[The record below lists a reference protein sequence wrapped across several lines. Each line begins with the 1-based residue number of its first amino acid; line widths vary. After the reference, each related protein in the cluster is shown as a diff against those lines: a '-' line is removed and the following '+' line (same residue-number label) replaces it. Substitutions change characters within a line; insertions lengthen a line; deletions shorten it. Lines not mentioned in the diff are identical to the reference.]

1 MVLLEQHLSDST
13 NTYNPIAPLGSSASK
28 ISSALSS
35 LSIHGTSVSTRNIG
49 EVISRVLGEYFRMA
63 AQKTTMMKMVMASYP
78 TGTKHQFTIP
88 VKKPYNSIYKQQTV
102 WRCQSIQYRIL
113 SRSQYDSFQFFH
125 RWLILPVI
133 HRVHLQPMLNVS

>member
-1 MVLLEQHLSDST
+1 MSNPCNSSLTESCLKTVSKVIDAMSKHYDWARYGVVGTASSDST

-63 AQKTTMMKMVMASYP
+63 AP
-78 TGTKHQFTIP
+78 ED
-88 VKKPYNSIYKQQTV
+88 YN
-102 WRCQSIQYRIL
+102 
-113 SRSQYDSFQFFH
+113 DEDGDGF
-125 RWLILPVI
+125 LPDW
-133 HRVHLQPMLNVS
+133 NEA

>member
-1 MVLLEQHLSDST
+1 MSKHYDWARYGVVGTASSDST

-63 AQKTTMMKMVMASYP
+63 APEDYNDEDGDGFLPDWNEAPIHYSCQKT
-78 TGTKHQFTIP
+78 I
-88 VKKPYNSIYKQQTV
+88 
-102 WRCQSIQYRIL
+102 
-113 SRSQYDSFQFFH
+113 
-125 RWLILPVI
+125 
-133 HRVHLQPMLNVS
+133 